1 MKHCRLHSTVC
12 IVHIQKFNVTFWH
25 SCKCPQSEQESY
37 GIDFGSVGLSCPTS
51 DGIVVQTTT
60 CPLSEEAQ
68 VELQRSIDSKL
79 PSVNNGVD
87 IYLNTVAFVMEH
99 MEQ

>member
-1 MKHCRLHSTVC
+1 M
-12 IVHIQKFNVTFWH
+12 
-25 SCKCPQSEQESY
+25 
-37 GIDFGSVGLSCPTS
+37 GLNCPTS
-51 DGIVVQTTT
+51 DGIVVPTTT

-68 VELQRSIDSKL
+68 IELQRSIDPKL
-79 PSVNNGVD
+79 PSLNNGVD